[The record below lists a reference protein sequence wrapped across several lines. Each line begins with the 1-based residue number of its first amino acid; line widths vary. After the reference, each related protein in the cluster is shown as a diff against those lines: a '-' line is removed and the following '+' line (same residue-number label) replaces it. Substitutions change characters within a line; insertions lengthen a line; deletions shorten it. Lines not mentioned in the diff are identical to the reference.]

1 MATIKVIGSSS
12 QGNSYII
19 TSNGHKLIVEL
30 GCNFKEVLNAIDYD
44 LASVAG
50 ALCTHR
56 HFDHAAYIPKALEY
70 QIPVYGNRNVVDK
83 YPYVNLLTLN
93 FRYSIGK
100 FKVQC
105 LEVPHNAPCY
115 AYIIDCPSGERILFA
130 TDLNYFKY
138 RVKGCDVIM
147 MECNYSEDIIVDKMV
162 EGKDIRSQSENHLEL
177 NDCIKAL
184 YNNVC
189 EKTKL
194 VLLLHLSDGLSNE
207 NEFIKRARETTKG
220 LCNAQVLC
228 ANKGQ
233 TYEINESDF

>member
-1 MATIKVIGSSS
+1 MKIHCIGSSS
-12 QGNSYII
+12 SGNCYII
-19 TSNGHKLIVEL
+19 ESLGHYLIVEL
-30 GCNFKEVLNAIDYD
+30 GCNFKEVLKTIDYD
-44 LASVAG
+44 LTSVAG
-50 ALCTHR
+50 CLASHV
-56 HFDHAAYIPKALEY
+56 HGDHAAYIPKAFGY
-70 QIPVYGNRNVVDK
+70 QLDIYGNRDVVEM
-83 YPYVNLLTLN
+83 YPYVHRLTQN
-93 FRYSIGK
+93 YRYSIGK
-100 FKVQC
+100 FKIQC
-105 LEVPHNAPCY
+105 LEVPHNASCY
-115 AYIIDCPSGERILFA
+115 AFIIDCPSGERILFA

-138 RVKGCDVIM
+138 SVKGCDVIM

-207 NEFIKRARETTKG
+207 NEFIKRARETAKG

>member
-1 MATIKVIGSSS
+1 MKIHCIGSSS
-12 QGNSYII
+12 SGNSYVI

-30 GCNFKEVLNAIDYD
+30 GCNFKEVLKAVDYD

-50 ALCTHR
+50 CLVSHV
-56 HFDHAAYIPKALEY
+56 HGDHSAYIQKALEY
-70 QIPVYGNRNVVDK
+70 QIPVYGNKDVVDK
-83 YPYVNLLTLN
+83 YPYVHCLTQKY
-93 FRYSIGK
+93 RYSIGK
-100 FKVQC
+100 FNVQC

-177 NDCIKAL
+177 NDCMNAL
-184 YNNVC
+184 YKNVC

-207 NEFIKRARETTKG
+207 MLFINRANGVIRG
-220 LCNAQVLC
+220 L
-228 ANKGQ
+228 
-233 TYEINESDF
+233 